1 VADADLRTIVEA
13 LPTPPPTPPDG
24 LPFGN
29 RRDPLEELVYILL
42 TLMTRSQRSIAT
54 TFDGLLDLTDG
65 RLDQLDRVDRDVLE
79 RTLRPVGFA
88 RKRAETLRAIAAEVR
103 PADSWGRRLADAP
116 TDDLI
121 DALVALPG
129 VGMKTAKCVAMYS
142 LDRAVL
148 PIDIHV
154 LRVAKRLG
162 LLPLDTPW
170 RRADDILEALVPE
183 DLKHDVHVRFVTHGR
198 TTCTD
203 PTPACGVCPVSGWC
217 PSAGTAGRGRD
228 VYTGS

>member
-1 VADADLRTIVEA
+1 VADADLRTIVDA

-65 RLDQLDRVDRDVLE
+65 RLDQLDRVDRDLLE
-79 RTLRPVGFA
+79 RTLRPVGLA

-103 PADSWGRRLADAP
+103 PVDSWARQLADAP
-116 TDDLI
+116 TADVI
-121 DALVALPG
+121 DTLVALPG

-170 RRADDILEALVPE
+170 RRADDLLEALVPD
-183 DLKHDVHVRFVTHGR
+183 DLKHAVHVGFVAHGR
-198 TTCTD
+198 RTCTD
-203 PTPACGVCPVSGWC
+203 PTPSCDSCPVAHWC
-217 PSAGTAGRGRD
+217 PSSGTVGHGRT
-228 VYTGS
+228 VYVGS